1 MDCRFCKTPLNRKLL
16 DLGYAPPSNAYLDRS
31 DLVKPEATF
40 PLRLYVCEKCFLVQT
55 EDYSM
60 CEELFTSDYAYF
72 SSVSSSYLEHARSY
86 CNQVIPLLGLDSES
100 FVVEIASNDGYLLRN
115 FVERGIPCV
124 GIEPTFSTAR
134 VAESLGIPVIKEFFG
149 EKFARNF
156 VSNHRQADLIIGNN
170 VYAHV
175 PDINDFTG
183 GLKIALKKG
192 GTITL
197 EFQHLLNMIRL
208 NQFDTVYHEHY
219 SYLSLHFV
227 SRIFEKFK
235 LRVFNVEKISTHG
248 GSLRVYGC
256 HHDDE
261 RITSPAVKEIL
272 NEEDQGGLNLLPFY
286 YSWQTRVDKTKNELL
301 RFLVKQ
307 RMMGRKVLAYGA
319 AAKANTLFN
328 YAGIRAD
335 LIPFICDAAASKQ
348 GKFLPGSHIPIV
360 PVSHLEMHQPD
371 YILIIPWNIKEEII
385 ERLEFARQWKA
396 RFIIAIPCLQLV
408 RQKDKHLVIR

>member
-1 MDCRFCKTPLNRKLL
+1 MDCRFCKTPLNRKFL
-16 DLGYAPPSNAYLDRS
+16 DLGYAPPSNAYLERS

-40 PLRLYVCEKCFLVQT
+40 PLRLYICEECLLVQT
-55 EDYSM
+55 EDYSL

-72 SSVSSSYLEHARSY
+72 SSVSSSYLDHARRY
-86 CNQVIPLLGLDSES
+86 CDQVIPHLGLNRES

-124 GIEPTFSTAR
+124 GIEPAVSTAM
-134 VAESLGIPVIKEFFG
+134 VAESLGIPVIREFFG
-149 EKFARNF
+149 DRFAREF
-156 VSNHRQADLIIGNN
+156 VSSHRQADLIIGNN

-175 PDINDFTG
+175 PDINDFTSG
-183 GLKIALKKG
+183 MKATLNKG

-227 SRIFEKFK
+227 CKIFEKHQ
-235 LRVFNVEKISTHG
+235 LRVFNVEKLDTHG
-248 GSLRVYGC
+248 GSLRIFGC
-256 HHDDE
+256 HPEDV
-261 RITSPAVKEIL
+261 RKTGPAVQKIL
-272 NEEDQGGLNLLPFY
+272 NEEDKAGLNMLPFY
-286 YSWQTRVDKTKNELL
+286 FSWQARVDKTKNELL

-307 RMMGRKVLAYGA
+307 RLRGRKVVAYGA

-328 YAGIRAD
+328 YAGIKAD
-335 LIPFICDAAASKQ
+335 LIPFICDSAASKQ

-360 PVSHLEMHQPD
+360 PVSHLEMHQSD
-371 YILIIPWNIKEEII
+371 FILIIPWNIKEEII
-385 ERLEFARQWKA
+385 DRLEFARQWKA
-396 RFIIAIPCLQLV
+396 RFIIAIPCLQMV
-408 RQKDKHLVIR
+408 GQNEYHLVNR